1 MSDNV
6 EPNAGTPRRD
16 IECRDLVD
24 VLYEY
29 VDGGCDESLRAQLQ
43 EHLDNCPSCV
53 EKLGVEREIRQL
65 LRVRCTQAAPV
76 ELRSR
81 ITSQL
86 RVVYRA
92 SQG

>member
-43 EHLDNCPSCV
+43 QHLDSCPSCV

-65 LRVRCTQAAPV
+65 LRVRCTQVAPV

>member
-6 EPNAGTPRRD
+6 EPNAGTHRRD

-29 VDGGCDESLRAQLQ
+29 VDGGCDENLRAQLQ

-65 LRVRCTQAAPV
+65 LRVVLTASSTQKGRRWR
-76 ELRSR
+76 LC
-81 ITSQL
+81 QL
-86 RVVYRA
+86 V
-92 SQG
+92 